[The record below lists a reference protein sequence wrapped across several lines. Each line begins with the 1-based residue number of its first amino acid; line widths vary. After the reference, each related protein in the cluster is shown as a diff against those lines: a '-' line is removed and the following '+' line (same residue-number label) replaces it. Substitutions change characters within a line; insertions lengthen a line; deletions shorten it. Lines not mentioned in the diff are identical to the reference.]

1 MKFRKSNE
9 WDDMPKVTLLRWHG
23 KRVQLVNWEC
33 LTVSEADG
41 TPIAGMDLHLWWRVF
56 AYL

>member
-1 MKFRKSNE
+1 
-9 WDDMPKVTLLRWHG
+9 MPKVTLLRWHG